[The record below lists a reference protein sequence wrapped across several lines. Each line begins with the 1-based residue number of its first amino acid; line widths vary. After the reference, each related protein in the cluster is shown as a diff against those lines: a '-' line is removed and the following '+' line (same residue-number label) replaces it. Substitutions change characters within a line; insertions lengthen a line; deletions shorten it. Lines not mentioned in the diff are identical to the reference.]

1 MNDRTP
7 QEPSARDMPPRI
19 DARLLGLAADALA
32 AVLPAD
38 AAQAARLF
46 ATPSPAWGKAAPADQ
61 QLGAWLRRHPSLGA
75 RDRRWLSDRVYDV
88 LRHGRAYESFL
99 EEGGRADANG
109 QPSDGQP
116 SASRDRLP
124 GLMRLSEA
132 LRTNAGPEAAAYRQ
146 WLEQQP
152 PAVRFSLPDWLWEG
166 LAATHGEQA
175 EVLAATL
182 LLPAAI
188 EIRSNLL
195 KGKATA
201 LQKKL
206 AEAGVAAETVPE
218 APAALRVTGRP
229 ALTRLPLFENGWFEL
244 QDAGSQAIAECGA
257 ARRGERVIDF
267 CAGAGGKT
275 LALAA
280 RMRNQGQVLAF
291 DTDEARLSRLG
302 PRLKRAGVDIVT
314 QMRLKDSTD
323 ARLARYQGWADLVLV
338 DAPCSGS
345 GTLRRH
351 PDLKW
356 RLQPQE
362 VAHYRQLQRQIM
374 AAAARLLRP
383 GGRLVYAT
391 CSLLADENEAQM
403 AWLAQRAGGAL
414 AAGVQATDPAWP
426 AVSLQPVAQRYWL
439 PQPEGGDVFFMASW
453 TRV

>member
-1 MNDRTP
+1 
-7 QEPSARDMPPRI
+7 
-19 DARLLGLAADALA
+19 
-32 AVLPAD
+32 
-38 AAQAARLF
+38 
-46 ATPSPAWGKAAPADQ
+46 
-61 QLGAWLRRHPSLGA
+61 
-75 RDRRWLSDRVYDV
+75 
-88 LRHGRAYESFL
+88 
-99 EEGGRADANG
+99 
-109 QPSDGQP
+109 
-116 SASRDRLP
+116 
-124 GLMRLSEA
+124 
-132 LRTNAGPEAAAYRQ
+132 
-146 WLEQQP
+146 
-152 PAVRFSLPDWLWEG
+152 
-166 LAATHGEQA
+166 
-175 EVLAATL
+175 
-182 LLPAAI
+182 
-188 EIRSNLL
+188 
-195 KGKATA
+195 
-201 LQKKL
+201 
-206 AEAGVAAETVPE
+206 
-218 APAALRVTGRP
+218 
-229 ALTRLPLFENGWFEL
+229 
-244 QDAGSQAIAECGA
+244 
-257 ARRGERVIDF
+257 
-267 CAGAGGKT
+267 
-275 LALAA
+275 
-280 RMRNQGQVLAF
+280 
-291 DTDEARLSRLG
+291 
-302 PRLKRAGVDIVT
+302 VDIVT

>member
-1 MNDRTP
+1 
-7 QEPSARDMPPRI
+7 
-19 DARLLGLAADALA
+19 
-32 AVLPAD
+32 
-38 AAQAARLF
+38 
-46 ATPSPAWGKAAPADQ
+46 
-61 QLGAWLRRHPSLGA
+61 
-75 RDRRWLSDRVYDV
+75 
-88 LRHGRAYESFL
+88 
-99 EEGGRADANG
+99 
-109 QPSDGQP
+109 
-116 SASRDRLP
+116 
-124 GLMRLSEA
+124 MRLSEA
-132 LRTNAGPEAAAYRQ
+132 LRTHAEPEAAAYRR
-146 WLEQQP
+146 WLDQQP

-175 EVLAATL
+175 EALAATL

-374 AAAARLLRP
+374 AAAVRLLRP

-391 CSLLADENEAQM
+391 CSLLADENETQM

-426 AVSLQPVAQRYWL
+426 AVSLQHVAQRYWL